1 MLGNLVFDG
10 DTVQFAHLKSDISLL
25 DEIGNITLG
34 LMRKDQQNMTFIY
47 LYLDNTAMLKRI
59 GWSYFTV

>member
-34 LMRKDQQNMTFIY
+34 LMRQDQQNMTFIY
-47 LYLDNTAMLKRI
+47 LYLDNTAML
-59 GWSYFTV
+59 